1 MDFFTTVGVVSV
13 VALLGL
19 LLMGMHLALTFI
31 LVAFSGVAIL
41 LNFNAA
47 ISLIGETMYTAIA
60 TPTYTV
66 LPLFVLMGAFAAASG
81 FAEQAYRS
89 IHRAAAR
96 VPGSLAIATSFGS
109 AAFATI
115 CGSSLATAS
124 VFGRIAYPEM
134 RRYGYDRGFALGSI
148 ACSGTFASMIPPSG
162 MFILFAIF
170 TETSVGRLFMAGII
184 PGLLTATVYAIS
196 MYLRARYNPAIA
208 PISDTE
214 MDVTRGDRI
223 RALGGLWQIALLGSL
238 VIGGMYAGFFTATE
252 AGAIGAVG
260 TLLFGLANGPLRKFE
275 NFRGALRESAQIT
288 TTLFFI
294 IIGALFFS
302 RFLGLS
308 RIPYNLTLFLE
319 SWEVHRHVIL
329 ALILLTWFILGML
342 LVQTAV
348 FALTLPILFPIVVN
362 LGYDP
367 IWFCVIA
374 MKMNEIAGVSPPVGL
389 NAFSL
394 AGSAG
399 KDVRVDHVYRGVL
412 PFIACD
418 VGVLLL
424 LIAVPGIVTFLPNMM
439 FE

>member
-1 MDFFTTVGVVSV
+1 MDFFTFVGISGV
-13 VALLGL
+13 VALLTL
-19 LLMGMHLALTFI
+19 LLLGMHLAVTFL
-31 LVAFSGVAIL
+31 LVGLSGVAIL
-41 LNFNAA
+41 LNQKAA
-47 ISLIGETMYTAIA
+47 LSLIGETMYSAIA

-81 FAEQAYRS
+81 FAEQAYKS
-89 IHRAAAR
+89 IHRAAAG

-134 RRYGYDRGFALGSI
+134 RRYGYDKPFALGSI

-170 TETSVGRLFMAGII
+170 TETSVGRLFMAGIV
-184 PGLLTATVYAIS
+184 PGVITATVYAIS
-196 MYLRARYNPAIA
+196 MYLRARANPKLA
-208 PISDTE
+208 PMAPE
-214 MDVTRGDRI
+214 EKDVTPTDRL
-223 RALGGLWQIALLGSL
+223 RALGGLWQIAVLGTI
-238 VIGGMYAGFFTATE
+238 VIGGMYAGLFTATE
-252 AGAIGAVG
+252 AGAIGALG
-260 TLLFGLANGPLRKFE
+260 TLIFGLLNGPLRKFQI
-275 NFRGALRESAQIT
+275 FRGALRESAEIT
-288 TTLFFI
+288 AMLFFI
-294 IIGALFFS
+294 IVGALFFS

-319 SWEVHRHVIL
+319 SWDVHRHVIL
-329 ALILLTWFILGML
+329 ALILATWFVLGML
-342 LVQTAV
+342 IVQTAV

-374 MKMNEIAGVSPPVGL
+374 MKMNEIAGVTPPVGL

-399 KDVRVDHVYRGVL
+399 KDVRVDHVYRGVF

-418 VGVLLL
+418 LVVLLL
-424 LIAVPGIVTFLPNMM
+424 LISVPSIVTFLPNMM
-439 FE
+439 FD

>member
-1 MDFFTTVGVVSV
+1 MDFFTTVGLISV
-13 VALLGL
+13 IALLGL

-31 LVAFSGVAIL
+31 LVGFSGVAIL

-47 ISLIGETMYTAIA
+47 ISLVGETMYTAIA

-96 VPGSLAIATSFGS
+96 IPGSLAIATAFGS

-134 RRYGYDRGFALGSI
+134 RRYGYDRSFALGSI

-184 PGLLTATVYAIS
+184 PGLLTATIYAIS
-196 MYLRARYNPAIA
+196 MYLRARYNPSIA
-208 PISDTE
+208 PVSDTE
-214 MDVTRGDRI
+214 MEVTGGDRI
-223 RALGGLWQIALLGSL
+223 RALGGLWQIALLGSI

-260 TLLFGLANGPLRKFE
+260 TLLFGMANGPLRKFE

-308 RIPYNLTLFLE
+308 RIPYNLTIFLE

-329 ALILLTWFILGML
+329 ALILVTWFVLGML

-418 VGVLLL
+418 LLVLLL

-439 FE
+439 FG